1 MEIAVCP
8 PRVVVATTLGVIG
21 RLERGSGMMKS
32 ASSCVFVTE
41 SLEMSIARH
50 HLAAKKR
57 FAGCWTA
64 STAAILIHVLAALLR
79 ATPTTCLLIGP
90 SLTSRAHAAMC

>member
-21 RLERGSGMMKS
+21 RLERVSGMVKS
-32 ASSCVFVTE
+32 VSSCVFVME
-41 SLEMSIARH
+41 SLEMFIAH
-50 HLAAKKR
+50 HRLAAKKR
-57 FAGCWTA
+57 SAMCWMA
-64 STAAILIHVLAALLR
+64 SMAAILIHVLVALLR
-79 ATPTTCLLIGP
+79 VTPTTCHLMDP